1 MSSSDLDG
9 TESTD
14 KPPEDL
20 WLDDQALGDEII
32 RMAANIKAV
41 NKHMLELLVEYGQGQ
56 QQDPTGPPFTVSRSG
71 KHYLEA
77 AIHENVFREP
87 PQRK

>member
-1 MSSSDLDG
+1 MSPSDLDN

-14 KPPEDL
+14 KPPADL

-32 RMAANIKAV
+32 RMAAEIKAT
-41 NKHMLELLVEYGQGQ
+41 NEHMLELLMELDQGQ
-56 QQDPTGPPFTVSRSG
+56 QQDPAGPPFTVSRSA

>member
-1 MSSSDLDG
+1 MPPSDPDN

-14 KPPEDL
+14 KSPEDPWQDEL
-20 WLDDQALGDEII
+20 APGDEII
-32 RMAANIKAV
+32 RMAATIKAA
-41 NKHMLELLVEYGQGQ
+41 NKHMLELLVESGQGQ
-56 QQDPTGPPFTVSRSG
+56 QQDPAGPPFTVSRSA

-87 PQRK
+87 PPRK